1 MAMKKQQIRPVNSN
15 NAYDVIVTGGG
26 PAGVAFN
33 AFLFLFL

>member
-26 PAGVAFN
+26 PAGDDHDVRIV
-33 AFLFLFL
+33 